1 MPEVFIWL
9 WFQTVLFLL
18 TENGMD
24 GLAEAAGMHVD
35 THASTLQHSTVL
47 CSSGKLAPLGRM
59 LM

>member
-24 GLAEAAGMHVD
+24 GLAEAAGIHVD
-35 THASTLQHSTVL
+35 TRASPTALYSCL
-47 CSSGKLAPLGRM
+47 
-59 LM
+59 